1 MPHEQML
8 LRYDLRM
15 EAGSEDAEIMVYG
28 GIVSS
33 RNGENSPDVT
43 AMDFDKLLKQAKAGG
58 ARNLT
63 LRINSGGGSVW
74 QAVAMRTMLMGS
86 GLERITA
93 RVEGLCASAATLLA
107 CIPGARVQ
115 MAEGSNY
122 MIHNPR
128 GIVWGTASDMEKEA
142 VRMRSIE
149 GDVRKIY
156 AGRCGKD
163 DEDIKSMMD
172 AETWMTADEAVK
184 NGFAD
189 EVIRGAQAV
198 ASVDAQ
204 MLSALKRM
212 YMHVPDV
219 LCAME
224 ADSNAAPEE
233 ENGDA
238 AEHNEQE
245 EKDMEIKDITMEQLR
260 SGNPELHDQIMRA
273 GAEAERERMEEIDA
287 LTPVGYEQMAAQAKH
302 EGTSSADFLKAV
314 IAQQKQKGEGFMAA
328 RRSETDNASQ
338 VSGGAAEDNP
348 SGKGSDEQ
356 EMNAFGKE
364 IAELAKGFSMS
375 GDGMY

>member
-28 GIVSS
+28 GITSYKEEE
-33 RNGENSPDVT
+33 GEVT
-43 AMDFDKLLKQAKAGG
+43 ALDFDKMLKQARAGG
-58 ARNLT
+58 AKRLT

-74 QAVAMRTMLMGS
+74 QAVAMRTMLMGC
-86 GLERITA
+86 GMERINV

-107 CIPGARVQ
+107 CVPGARVQ
-115 MAEGSNY
+115 MAEGSMY

-128 GIVWGTASDMEKEA
+128 GLTWGTASDMEKEA
-142 VRMRSIE
+142 VRMRSME

-156 AGRCGKD
+156 SGRCGKD
-163 DEDIKSMMD
+163 DEEIKSLMD
-172 AETWMTADEAVK
+172 AETWMTADEALK

-189 EVIRGAQAV
+189 EIIRGAEAV

-204 MLSALKRM
+204 TLCAMKRM
-212 YMHVPDV
+212 YMHVPDA

-224 ADSNAAPEE
+224 ADSNADPEAE
-233 ENGDA
+233 AGPA

-245 EKDMEIKDITMEQLR
+245 EKDMEIKDITMEQLKA
-260 SGNPELHDQIMRA
+260 GNPQLLGDILRA
-273 GAEAERERMEEIDA
+273 GAQAERERMEEIDA

-314 IAQQKQKGEGFMAA
+314 VAKQKQKGESFMAA
-328 RRSETDNASQ
+328 RSRETAQASQ
-338 VSGGAAEDNP
+338 VTGGAAEDSP

-356 EMNAFGKE
+356 EMDAFGKE
-364 IAELAKGFSMS
+364 IAKLAGGLAMS